1 MLSAELQD
9 QASGLRRLLGG
20 GAPFRACGFFGPDA
34 GLKAAAAASLASALA
49 RRGET
54 VLILDEAEAPRN
66 VAGQF
71 GLAPRLRLTDV
82 VQGRCTLERA
92 LAKVSAGVRLLAAG
106 QSLPALALASEE
118 AWDWFLDAVNA
129 LDEPPGWIIVN
140 APAAQAAPALA
151 CGCPDRLLVV
161 PDRKAVL
168 TEAYAVLKAVHQ
180 LYPDGHWRVLA
191 MNGDGLQGKNGLYTA
206 LANTAQRFLGVHLDW
221 FGAVPKDEKL
231 AHSARMMKPLFEVS
245 PDCPAALAF
254 KALAETAKAWP
265 REGEM
270 DAEAFWQRL
279 YLLGRLAAETSGR
292 GVQHAGLGR
301 KYG

>member
-9 QASGLRRLLGG
+9 QASGLRRLLGS
-20 GAPFRACGFFGPDA
+20 GAPFRSCGFFGPDA

-49 RRGET
+49 RRGEA
-54 VLILDEAEAPRN
+54 VLILDEAESPRN
-66 VAGQF
+66 VASQF
-71 GLAPRLRLTDV
+71 GLAPRLRLADV
-82 VQGRCTLERA
+82 LQGRCALDRA
-92 LAKVSAGVRLLAAG
+92 LAKVGAGVRLLAAG

-129 LDEPPGWIIVN
+129 LDEPPGWVIVN
-140 APAAQAAPALA
+140 APAAQSAPALA

-168 TEAYAVLKAVHQ
+168 TEAYTVLKAVHQ
-180 LYPDGHWRVLA
+180 LYPDGHWRMLA
-191 MNGDGLQGKNGLYTA
+191 MNSAGLQGNNGLYTA
-206 LANTAQRFLGVHLDW
+206 LASTAQRFLGVQLDW

-231 AHSARMMKPLFEVS
+231 VHSTRVMKPLLEVS

-254 KALAETAKAWP
+254 KGLAETANAWP

-270 DAEAFWQRL
+270 NAEAFWQRL

-292 GVQHAGLGR
+292 SMQNAVLGR
-301 KYG
+301 RYG